1 MENGKI
7 HTRIILEVV
16 GSPKDHVE
24 KTISMILENIRTN
37 KQWEVIDET
46 MAPAEQIE
54 KLFSTFAEVEI
65 NFKSLAQIIGFCF
78 DFMPS
83 SIEIIEPNS
92 LNIEN
97 TSATG
102 LINDLIA
109 RLHRYDM
116 FLKNLHAENLTLKQ
130 EKEKNK

>member
-1 MENGKI
+1 MLALEKPPLI
-7 HTRIILEVV
+7 KIIL
-16 GSPKDHVE
+16 
-24 KTISMILENIRTN
+24 L
-37 KQWEVIDET
+37 
-46 MAPAEQIE
+46 
-54 KLFSTFAEVEI
+54 
-65 NFKSLAQIIGFCF
+65 
-78 DFMPS
+78 
-83 SIEIIEPNS
+83 
-92 LNIEN
+92 